1 MYDLGRVDAVRA
13 SCATLHA
20 IAATQ
25 VMPETPRWLVQ
36 KGRLDEARR
45 VLARLGSRDGTLE
58 EIQAAVAR
66 EADQA
71 DAADMQ

>member
-1 MYDLGRVDAVRA
+1 
-13 SCATLHA
+13 
-20 IAATQ
+20 
-25 VMPETPRWLVQ
+25 MPETPRWLVQ

-66 EADQA
+66 EADQ
-71 DAADMQ
+71 QLSLIHI